1 MLLVQEKELAARAQP
16 SDYRMCSL
24 TIECVLL
31 QEKELAARAQPS
43 DLYDPPRE
51 RSICMHIHTHRE
63 SGRARARAREREVY
77 MYGLI
82 EECI

>member
-1 MLLVQEKELAARAQP
+1 MCSPGEGVSRARAA
-16 SDYRMCSL
+16 YRMCSL
-24 TIECVLL
+24 TIECVL